1 MLTAQSKELLRNLRA
16 GKLDASVAAFLEQL
30 AADDFIADLRR
41 YYPVL
46 FQERNIGLKHE
57 IGLARSRFEVVN
69 GSIRNDDVPVLLK
82 CLLISSYGDSLSG
95 LEALSSIRIVPPGSP
110 GADLTLASSRGFKLD
125 KTTDGWLYR
134 QTERSCSR
142 FSKSFLTG
150 RVSRSM
156 SFDQFGPPNDLLTR
170 PSRRRVFQAGS
181 GAARVV
187 GSVAAGGGCCG
198 WSGAGPAAGE
208 ALHPRLFAGR
218 TAASRH
224 VGSQARGAGGNSR
237 AF

>member
-46 FQERNIGLKHE
+46 FQERNIGRKHE
-57 IGLARSRFEVVN
+57 IGLARYVGLKSVRRTARSETMN
-69 GSIRNDDVPVLLK
+69 VPALLK

-142 FSKSFLTG
+142 FSKSFLTERG
-150 RVSRSM
+150 FK
-156 SFDQFGPPNDLLTR
+156 FDVLR
-170 PSRRRVFQAGS
+170 PV
-181 GAARVV
+181 
-187 GSVAAGGGCCG
+187 
-198 WSGAGPAAGE
+198 WPA
-208 ALHPRLFAGR
+208 
-218 TAASRH
+218 
-224 VGSQARGAGGNSR
+224 Q
-237 AF
+237 